1 MTPPADRGSGWGS
14 ADWPDGFPT
23 ARPIPV
29 QGGLVARSTR
39 GGIGEQWWS
48 RRFIEV
54 MESFE
59 VGGRL
64 TRGRNYARKG
74 QVISLDVEPG
84 EVSAAV
90 QGSRVTPYKVRIGLA
105 RFTEL
110 VWAKA
115 EVVLAEQAIHSARL
129 LAGEFPPELEPVFAG
144 IGAPLFPGRLGDLK
158 MSCSCPDPVIPCKHL
173 AAAFYLLAER
183 FADDPFLILR
193 WRGRSREAL
202 LDRLRQLRADDQADG
217 GARESLDPGG
227 LADSDGHDPGDPAAD
242 GRAVSGV
249 SGVSGVSA
257 GSVAGGPAAVLSAA
271 SALDGLDPAG
281 AAAGAAPGAAGRL
294 AGADP
299 DRAGPGFWTAG
310 DTPSLPTHPELPVD
324 LLLRMLPAPGPGLGG
339 SRLLAQLGPLY
350 EHLPASAAGPAATSG
365 SGRKAASGSPASSRP
380 ARATRRVGKPPET
393 Y

>member
-1 MTPPADRGSGWGS
+1 MTPPRDRSGWGS
-14 ADWPDGFPT
+14 PDWPDGFPT

-29 QGGLVARSTR
+29 RGGLVARSTR

-64 TRGRNYARKG
+64 TRGRSYARKG

-84 EVSAAV
+84 EVTAQV
-90 QGSRVTPYKVRIGLA
+90 QGSRATPYQVRIGLA

-110 VWAKA
+110 IWAKA

-129 LAGEFPPELEPVFAG
+129 LAGQFPPELEPVFAR

-158 MSCSCPDPVIPCKHL
+158 LSCSCPDPVIPCKHL

-183 FADDPFLILR
+183 FDDDPFLILR
-193 WRGRSREAL
+193 WRGRRREAL
-202 LDRLRQLRADDQADG
+202 LERLRQLRADDLGPDDLG
-217 GARESLDPGG
+217 
-227 LADSDGHDPGDPAAD
+227 PGDQGSTA
-242 GRAVSGV
+242 SGAIP
-249 SGVSGVSA
+249 GSA
-257 GSVAGGPAAVLSAA
+257 SAPVLSAA
-271 SALDGLDPAG
+271 AALDGLEQ
-281 AAAGAAPGAAGRL
+281 
-294 AGADP
+294 P
-299 DRAGPGFWTAG
+299 DHGGPGFWTAG
-310 DTPSLPTHPELPVD
+310 ETPSLPTHPELPVD
-324 LLLRMLPAPGPGLGG
+324 LLLRLLPVPSAGLGG

-350 EHLPASAAGPAATSG
+350 DHLPAS
-365 SGRKAASGSPASSRP
+365 GSPGSSRP
-380 ARATRRVGKPPET
+380 ARTTRRAGKTPET

>member
-1 MTPPADRGSGWGS
+1 VTPGPNSGWGS
-14 ADWPDGFPT
+14 QDWPDGFPT

-54 MESFE
+54 MESFG

-74 QVISLDVEPG
+74 QVISLDVEAG
-84 EVSAAV
+84 EVTALV
-90 QGSRVTPYKVRIGLA
+90 QGSRVTPYKVRIGLT

-110 VWAKA
+110 IWAKA

-144 IGAPLFPGRLGDLK
+144 IGAPLFPGRLADLK

-183 FADDPFLILR
+183 FDDDPFLILR
-193 WRGRSREAL
+193 WRGRPREQL
-202 LDRLRQLRADDQADG
+202 LDRLRRLRADDLPDDAETGADG
-217 GARESLDPGG
+217 GSET
-227 LADSDGHDPGDPAAD
+227 
-242 GRAVSGV
+242 
-249 SGVSGVSA
+249 
-257 GSVAGGPAAVLSAA
+257 SVPELPMAAVRPLSAA
-271 SALDGLDPAG
+271 LALEGLQLPG
-281 AAAGAAPGAAGRL
+281 SGVPGAAGAA
-294 AGADP
+294 
-299 DRAGPGFWTAG
+299 DRGLSGFWTAG

-324 LLLRMLPAPGPGLGG
+324 LLLRLLPTPGAGLGG

-350 EHLPASAAGPAATSG
+350 QQLPPGAG
-365 SGRKAASGSPASSRP
+365 AASGSAPESTSAPGAPGSSGSSRA
-380 ARATRRVGKPPET
+380 ARPTRRAGKTPET